1 MAFSARFCVAAATL
15 QSVTSQMRKA
25 FTSDDPSL
33 ETVLVNEVSAAGS
46 PCRLLGWFLY
56 GGNGCGKRRSQTNT
70 ERFEREGRNTTF
82 YNEIIKMAGSA
93 DGELYG
99 SHCYASM
106 EIQ

>member
-1 MAFSARFCVAAATL
+1 
-15 QSVTSQMRKA
+15 MRKA

-70 ERFEREGRNTTF
+70 EKVERGVTLCF
-82 YNEIIKMAGSA
+82 IMKLVKWQAPLMGS
-93 DGELYG
+93 
-99 SHCYASM
+99 
-106 EIQ
+106 